1 MSEHEEREEQARAA
15 RGFRV
20 VDRRRFTDSGETR
33 ADAPAEPER
42 SATPPPEPPPRA
54 ETKPPTPAPAKP
66 TGEVAVDDDV
76 PEPSGRIDFISFVA
90 SLATNAMAALG
101 ALPEAQSQGMPRNP
115 ELAREYIDIIS
126 MLHYKARGN
135 LTVQEAA
142 AMKRINSDLKMAYVQ
157 MTGDFKGGQ

>member
-1 MSEHEEREEQARAA
+1 MRDEEREEEEREK

-20 VDRRRFTDSGETR
+20 VDRRRFTEDGETR
-33 ADAPAEPER
+33 DDAPAEPE
-42 SATPPPEPPPRA
+42 
-54 ETKPPTPAPAKP
+54 PAPAPKAEKP
-66 TGEVAVDDDV
+66 AAAAPSPQEKAPKEDI
-76 PEPSGRIDFISFVA
+76 PEPSGRIDFISFIA

-126 MLHYKARGN
+126 MLHYKTQGN
-135 LTVQEAA
+135 LSPQEAA
-142 AMKRINSDLKMAYVQ
+142 AMTRITSDLKMAYVQ